1 MLLSGKIHNEGADI
15 AWYKEGQGPFL
26 LLIPGGNGDSRL
38 YTSLSAELA
47 SRYTVIRCDR
57 RANAS
62 STGDTQAELN
72 LAQQARDVVAVV
84 REVTGEKAFVFGSS
98 AGANIALALTQ
109 NHPQWVRGLVAHEPP
124 VSDMLPDATPWR
136 MFFDAVYQT
145 FLKSGSAEAMQLF
158 ASSFVGFDKNM
169 PAPADQN
176 GSHERF
182 LAHEFNVI
190 NRFVPDMSVLRQNG
204 VPMVTGVG
212 RASGDA
218 FYAQTARELARQLPC
233 PCVDFIGNHTGY
245 ALSPGVFADELDNA
259 LQSLSHAD
267 T

>member
-1 MLLSGKIHNEGADI
+1 MLLSGKVHNEGADI

-38 YTSLSAELA
+38 YQPLSAELA

-62 STGDTQAELN
+62 STGDIQAELDM
-72 LAQQARDVVAVV
+72 AQQARDVAAVI
-84 REVTGEKAFVFGSS
+84 REVAGEKAFVFGSS

-109 NHPQWVRGLVAHEPP
+109 DHPQWVRGLVAHEPP
-124 VSDMLPDATPWR
+124 VTDMLPDAAMWR
-136 MFFDAVYQT
+136 TFFDGVYQA
-145 FLKSGSAEAMQLF
+145 FQEKGAADAMKMF

-169 PAPADQN
+169 PAPADQS

-182 LAHEFNVI
+182 LAHEFNII
-190 NRFVPDMSVLRQNG
+190 NRFVPDMPTLRRGG

-218 FYAQTARELARQLPC
+218 FYAQTAHELARLLPC
-233 PCVDFIGNHTGY
+233 PCADFIGNHVGY
-245 ALSPGVFADELDNA
+245 TFSSTVFASELDSV
-259 LQSLSHAD
+259 LQSLLRA
-267 T
+267 